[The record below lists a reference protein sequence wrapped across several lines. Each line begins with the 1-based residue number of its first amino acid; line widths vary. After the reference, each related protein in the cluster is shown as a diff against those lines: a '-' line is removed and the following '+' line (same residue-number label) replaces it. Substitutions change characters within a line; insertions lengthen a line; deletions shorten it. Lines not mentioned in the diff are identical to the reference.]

1 MKRIL
6 LLIITVLVMSL
17 LGVVHAQ
24 KAKDLLVLYTFQEGG
39 GNTIKD
45 ASEFGKPL
53 DLTVNKAGVHKWIAG
68 GGLTINKP
76 GLFASAG
83 PATKIIEVCKK
94 TNEITIQ
101 AWVTPANDTNQG
113 PARIVTLSANP
124 TNRNFTVGQ
133 DTTGYQIRLRTTTT
147 GNNGTNPRLE
157 VPNAVVPNKMV
168 KLVYTFAAEEA
179 KFYIDGNE
187 VGKLKIVGQFDNW
200 DDNYQFGLGHEL
212 DLADDLGRSFLGD
225 YFLVAVYSRA
235 IPPDQLA
242 GDEFFAVEAR
252 DKLPI
257 TWARIKA
264 SQ

>member
-1 MKRIL
+1 MNRAIL
-6 LLIITVLVMSL
+6 LITVIL
-17 LGVVHAQ
+17 LTTPVSVVHAQ
-24 KAKDLLVLYTFQEGG
+24 KAKDLLVLYTFQEGNG
-39 GNTIKD
+39 DTVKD
-45 ASEFGKPL
+45 VSDFGKPL

-83 PATKIIEVCKK
+83 PATKIIEACKK

-124 TNRNFTVGQ
+124 SNRNFTVGQ

-147 GNNGTNPRLE
+147 GNNGVNPALAI
-157 VPNAVVPNKMV
+157 PNAVVPNKMV

-179 KFYIDGNE
+179 KFYIDGKE
-187 VGKLKIVGQFDNW
+187 VGKLKVVGTFDTW
-200 DDNYQFGLGHEL
+200 DDNYKFGLGHEL

-235 IPPDQLA
+235 IPPNQLP

-252 DKLPI
+252 DKLPV
-257 TWARIKA
+257 TWGRIKA
-264 SQ
+264 SR